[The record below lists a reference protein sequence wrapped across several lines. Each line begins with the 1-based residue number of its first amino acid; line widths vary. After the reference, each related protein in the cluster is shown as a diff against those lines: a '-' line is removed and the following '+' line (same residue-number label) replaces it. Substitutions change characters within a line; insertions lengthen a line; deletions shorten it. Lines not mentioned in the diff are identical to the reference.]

1 MAEPVVRC
9 GKIIERDGARAVV
22 RLEPM
27 PETSACKSCG
37 GCAAQRPA
45 DVEVDAPPEART
57 GDRVQVR
64 LYLPSAAWSAFM
76 LFLIPAAL
84 LVLGIA
90 AWEGLGAVG
99 WAAKNPNGGLVLG
112 VVLAGAWY
120 VVVALIERRHRAERR
135 PKLVDWPG
143 REG

>member
-1 MAEPVVRC
+1 
-9 GKIIERDGARAVV
+9 
-22 RLEPM
+22 
-27 PETSACKSCG
+27 
-37 GCAAQRPA
+37 
-45 DVEVDAPPEART
+45 
-57 GDRVQVR
+57 
-64 LYLPSAAWSAFM
+64 M